1 MTPEPG
7 AESDAPTTGLPAG
20 VVMFATRFCGYCQR
34 ARTLLERKGVRFEE
48 IRVDRDPR
56 ERRRMR
62 ELAGANSVP
71 QIFIDGRHVGGCDQL
86 YALEQAGALDPLLA
100 DAAGRDAAPD
110 TN

>member
-1 MTPEPG
+1 MTPGPG
-7 AESDAPTTGLPAG
+7 AESDAPSTTLPAG

-34 ARTLLERKGVRFEE
+34 ARVLLEGKGVRFEE

-56 ERRRMR
+56 QRRRMR
-62 ELAGANSVP
+62 ELAGANTVP

-86 YALEQAGALDPLLA
+86 YALERAGALDPLLA
-100 DAAGRDAAPD
+100 GVGGHDAAPD